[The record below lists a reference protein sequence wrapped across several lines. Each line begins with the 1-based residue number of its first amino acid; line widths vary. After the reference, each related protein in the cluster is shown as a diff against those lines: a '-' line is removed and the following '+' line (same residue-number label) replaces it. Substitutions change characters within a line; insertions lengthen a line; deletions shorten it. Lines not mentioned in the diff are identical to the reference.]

1 MPSIRTFIAIE
12 TPGPIR
18 KDILSLQDRL
28 KRSGADVRWEP
39 EDKFHATVKF
49 LGDVDETALPGVLTK
64 IETVVVQHRACEVIF
79 EKLGCFPD
87 NKRPRVVW
95 VGCSNP
101 DGKLEAL
108 KSMLD
113 NELRVF
119 GFEIESRPFRPHI
132 TLGRIKSQNRIEHL
146 ISILEN
152 LTFEPHA
159 SVVNKIFVMKSMLK
173 PKGSEYSVLQT
184 IQLNR

>member
-12 TPGPIR
+12 TPAPIR
-18 KDILSLQDRL
+18 KDILGLQYRL
-28 KRSGADVRWEP
+28 KQSGADVRWEA

-49 LGDVDETALPGVLTK
+49 LGDVDETLLPAVFAK
-64 IETVVVQHRACEVIF
+64 IESVALQHRACEIVF
-79 EKLGCFPD
+79 ESLGCFPD
-87 NKRPRVVW
+87 SKSPRVVW
-95 VGCSNP
+95 VGCT
-101 DGKLEAL
+101 DIDRKIGAL

-113 NELRVF
+113 NELRVL

-132 TLGRIKSQNRIEHL
+132 TLGRVKSQKGIEHL

-159 SVVNKIFVMKSMLK
+159 SVVNDIVVMKSVLK
-173 PKGSEYSVLQT
+173 PKGSEYSVLRT

>member
-18 KDILSLQDRL
+18 QDILSLQERL

-39 EDKFHATVKF
+39 EDKFHATIKF
-49 LGDVDETALPGVLTK
+49 LGDVDETVLPGVLTK
-64 IETVVVQHRACEVIF
+64 IETVAVQHRPCEVIF
-79 EKLGCFPD
+79 KKLGCFPD

-95 VGCSNP
+95 VGCS
-101 DGKLEAL
+101 DRTGRLEAL

-119 GFEIESRPFRPHI
+119 GFEVELRPFRPHI
-132 TLGRIKSQNRIEHL
+132 TLGRVKSQKGIEHL

-159 SVVNKIFVMKSMLK
+159 SVVNDIVVMKSVLK